1 MKTKLLMLFIV
12 TILFYIEAGAQNT
25 GEKFR
30 VVGYVMGNLDELGA
44 SIDFS
49 RITHLN
55 IAFINPDSAGV
66 FKDVPGL
73 KTVVTKA
80 HKNGVKVLMAI
91 AGGRAPAYYRT
102 LVSPARRTLFIANIS
117 KFMKDN
123 QLDGVDVD
131 IEGELIT
138 NDYEGFVKELALAIK
153 PGKLVTAAVATEYGN
168 HLSDIALAQFD
179 FINIMSYDKTGPWQP
194 QDPGQHAPYVMAVS
208 DLDYWKI
215 ERKIDG
221 TRLNLGVPFYG
232 YSFGLSGAGSQTYKG
247 IIEKN
252 ADAKENDELP
262 TADGGMIFYN
272 GVSTIKMKTRLALER
287 TGGIMIWQLFQ
298 DATDAN
304 SLLRLINNEIRA
316 LDSKK

>member
-1 MKTKLLMLFIV
+1 MKFKLLVVFIV
-12 TILFYIEAGAQNT
+12 SILIYLEAGAQNT
-25 GEKFR
+25 AEKFR
-30 VVGYVMGNLDELGA
+30 VVGYVMGNLDKLGA
-44 SIDFS
+44 SIDFK

-66 FKDVPGL
+66 FKDVAGL

-80 HKNGVKVLMAI
+80 HKHGVKVLMAI

-102 LVSPARRTLFIANIS
+102 LVSPARRAPFIANLS

-123 QLDGVDVD
+123 ELDGVDVD

-138 NDYEGFVKELALAIK
+138 NDYEGFVKELASAIK
-153 PGKLVTAAVATEYGN
+153 PGKLLTAAVATEYGN
-168 HLSDIALAQFD
+168 HLSEVALAQFD
-179 FINIMSYDKTGPWQP
+179 FINIMSYDKTGPWRP
-194 QDPGQHAPYVMAVS
+194 QTPGQHAPYVMAVS
-208 DLDYWKI
+208 DLDYWEI

-221 TRLNLGVPFYG
+221 GRLNLGVPFYG
-232 YSFGLSGAGSQTYKG
+232 YSFGLTGAGQTYKK

-252 ADAKENDELP
+252 ANAQENDELP
-262 TADGGMIFYN
+262 TADGGTIFYN

-298 DATDAN
+298 DATNAD
-304 SLLRLINNEIRA
+304 SLLRLINNEIRSG
-316 LDSKK
+316 DNKK